1 MRLYEQMWLYYNLF
15 QPVLQLAEKVLTAN
29 KLRRKWASA
38 ASPYQRL
45 VATGVLD
52 PDWHATLDTR
62 HAQTNP
68 RQLRRAIYD
77 GLARLWTVPAVVAL
91 AAD

>member
-1 MRLYEQMWLYYNLF
+1 M
-15 QPVLQLAEKVLTAN
+15 TAG
-29 KLRRKWASA
+29 KLRRRWDTATT
-38 ASPYQRL
+38 PYQRL

-52 PDWHATLDTR
+52 ADWRATLDAR

-68 RQLRRAIYD
+68 RQLRRAIYG
-77 GLARLWTVPAVVAL
+77 GLARLWRPATPHAV